1 MIVVGGGPAGSAA
14 AAVLARAG
22 CRVVI
27 LDRAAF
33 PRVKPC
39 GDYLNPGCDAV
50 LSRLGARDAVRAA
63 GARPVRG
70 MRVVPPRGAAVALP
84 FPRGLGW
91 AIPRR
96 TLDYI
101 LLAHALGAGARVV
114 EEARV
119 TAVEQDRG
127 GVRVHAEGPR
137 ARLERYRA
145 RLLIGADG
153 LRSAVARAVGAGGPP
168 RRGRYTVGAYLEGLL
183 PDPADPGGEMG
194 EIHLRPD
201 RYCGVAYLPDGL
213 ANVTVA
219 LPRAG
224 LRARRGGLDAWY
236 WETLRTFPALAGRLA
251 RARRTSELRA
261 SGPLAYWRRRAVS
274 GRALLAGDAAAYVD
288 PLTGQGVYLA
298 LRGAELAA
306 TAALEALA
314 GGGGAHA
321 RGAWSAAFRE
331 YDRAR
336 RREFGPVFL
345 VSRILQ
351 RLAFSPAVLRRAMA
365 QIAARPD
372 LGARLIGAVGN
383 ADPAGSVLRP
393 GFVARVLGIA

>member
-1 MIVVGGGPAGSAA
+1 MVVVGGGPAGSAA

-50 LSRLGARDAVRAA
+50 LSRLGARDAVRGA

-70 MRVVPPRGAAVALP
+70 MRIVPLEGAAAALP
-84 FPRGLGW
+84 FPRGVGW

-96 TLDYI
+96 TLDYA
-101 LLAHALGAGARVV
+101 LLVHAAGAGARVI

-119 TAVEQDRG
+119 TAVEQERRGVWVHVEDR
-127 GVRVHAEGPR
+127 R
-137 ARLERYRA
+137 ARHERYLG
-145 RLLIGADG
+145 RLLLGADG
-153 LRSAVARAVGAGGPP
+153 LHSSVSRAVGAGGPP
-168 RRGRYTVGAYLEGLL
+168 RRGRYTVGAYLEGLA

-194 EIHLRPD
+194 ELHLGPD
-201 RYCGVAYLPDGL
+201 RYCGVAYCADGL
-213 ANVTVA
+213 ANVTIAV
-219 LPRAG
+219 PRAG
-224 LRARRGGLDAWY
+224 LRARHGALDAWY
-236 WETLRTFPALAGRLA
+236 WETLRTFPALAGRIA
-251 RARRTSELRA
+251 RARRTSELRT
-261 SGPLAYWRRRAVS
+261 SGPLAYWRRRAAS
-274 GRALLAGDAAAYVD
+274 GRALLVGDAAAYID

-306 TAALEALA
+306 AAVLGALGTSGAAHAHGAWPAALRA
-314 GGGGAHA
+314 
-321 RGAWSAAFRE
+321 

-345 VSRILQ
+345 VSRTLQ
-351 RLAFSPAVLRRAMA
+351 HLAFSPAVLRRAMA